1 MFSFRETKAIRSDF
15 VTNGKFKFCIKTKVT
30 LNEDDKEYY
39 LGFFLECE
47 SDEQKKYIYCHNVFI
62 I

>member
-15 VTNGKFKFCIKTKVT
+15 VTNGKFKFCIKTKMT
-30 LNEDDKEYY
+30 LNEDDKEFY

-47 SDEQKKYIYCHNVFI
+47 CNEQKKYPTITMYS
-62 I
+62 